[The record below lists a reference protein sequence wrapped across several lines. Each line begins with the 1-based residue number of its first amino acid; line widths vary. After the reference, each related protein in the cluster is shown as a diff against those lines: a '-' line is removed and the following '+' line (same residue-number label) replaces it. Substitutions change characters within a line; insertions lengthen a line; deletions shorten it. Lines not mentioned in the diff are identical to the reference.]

1 MSIQDADVDMGKIYM
16 DITAAEQ
23 QATFL
28 ENQLRALE
36 SKLDVLIDEHDNTL
50 DTSARAVPQGGDY
63 NDTTTKDSAK
73 EEGA

>member
-1 MSIQDADVDMGKIYM
+1 
-16 DITAAEQ
+16 
-23 QATFL
+23 
-28 ENQLRALE
+28 LRALE
-36 SKLDVLIDEHDNTL
+36 SKLDVLLDEHDNTL